1 METTSIF
8 RRRSDVDYYTSKQ
21 RRYLNVDSI
30 CVFNHFSTSIRRHAL
45 TLFRRRFDVALPAG
59 IVFCICTLKL
69 YGCKH
74 LFCVYL
80 LGNPGNVNIGCFLF
94 SASKKA
100 ILKGEIRSLQ
110 CPSPFRQSVICA
122 NMTTKAESKHDWG
135 TFMTQDIRTMTDE
148 NSRYNGDNS
157 ERERLVE
164 SSEGILRSILRKK
177 KLWLLLSFVLLVV
190 IIVIIST
197 EAE

>member
-1 METTSIF
+1 MTSSHGLCNIGEWHSHHTLGLAEPSAGDQKTVLDHLPSVSGGRF
-8 RRRSDVDYYTSKQ
+8 
-21 RRYLNVDSI
+21 L
-30 CVFNHFSTSIRRHAL
+30 VFIANI
-45 TLFRRRFDVALPAG
+45 AG
-59 IVFCICTLKL
+59 MAYCIVFCICTLKI

-74 LFCVYL
+74 LFYVYL

-110 CPSPFRQSVICA
+110 CPSPLRQSVICA
-122 NMTTKAESKHDWG
+122 NMTLKAESKQDWR

-177 KLWLLLSFVLLVV
+177 KLWLLLIFVLLVV

>member
-1 METTSIF
+1 MVVNNF
-8 RRRSDVDYYTSKQ
+8 
-21 RRYLNVDSI
+21 
-30 CVFNHFSTSIRRHAL
+30 F
-45 TLFRRRFDVALPAG
+45 
-59 IVFCICTLKL
+59 
-69 YGCKH
+69 
-74 LFCVYL
+74 VYL

-94 SASKKA
+94 SASKKP

-110 CPSPFRQSVICA
+110 CPSPFRQAVICA
-122 NMTTKAESKHDWG
+122 NTTLKAESKQDWG
-135 TFMTQDIRTMTDE
+135 TFMTQDIHTVTDE
-148 NSRYNGDNS
+148 NSRYNRDNS

-177 KLWLLLSFVLLVV
+177 KLWLLLIFVLLVV